1 MSDERHAID
10 LESWHEEKTSAW
22 LYGVA
27 SASETDPVI
36 KQMFLDLADAA
47 EVQAAIVARDMNPA
61 PASFHPP
68 ARARLV
74 DFDLDHRRPS
84 GDVCCDRR
92 REAR

>member
-36 KQMFLDLADAA
+36 KQMFLDLGIDYCGN
-47 EVQAAIVARDMNPA
+47 RG
-61 PASFHPP
+61 
-68 ARARLV
+68 
-74 DFDLDHRRPS
+74 DFNLGAKRS
-84 GDVCCDRR
+84 TAG
-92 REAR
+92 